1 MEHQRVVLDFVQ
13 ATSFKEQSNMA
24 LEFFAMYESFFKALH
39 DDFFFVGELIWMLPV
54 HGRENRISEFVFN
67 AVDNNGIGIT
77 IYQVQQFTV
86 FEFERRVLVDKFC
99 FDLEL
104 QDCHCFLDLY
114 V

>member
-1 MEHQRVVLDFVQ
+1 
-13 ATSFKEQSNMA
+13 MA

-86 FEFERRVLVDKFC
+86 FEFERRVFVDKLPLLFGSLRL
-99 FDLEL
+99 DRIL
-104 QDCHCFLDLY
+104 QRLSLDRP
-114 V
+114 